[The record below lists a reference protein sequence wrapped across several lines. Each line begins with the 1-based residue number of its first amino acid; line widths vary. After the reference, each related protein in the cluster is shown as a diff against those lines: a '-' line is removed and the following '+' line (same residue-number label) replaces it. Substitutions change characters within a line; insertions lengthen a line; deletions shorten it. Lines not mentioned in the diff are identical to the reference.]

1 MVNCAQ
7 ETFMASQSLGES
19 LVLLPAQ
26 CGIIATQ
33 ENSQDVSLK
42 CVFAGGDK
50 PSLMDGQ
57 AVSCLLRFAM
67 LTIAFYSRFFRDKR
81 SHLRRQATKR
91 RAEVM
96 REFAFVDAR
105 CVVTTQ
111 TWQQT
116 MERRQK
122 EKQMIQS

>member
-1 MVNCAQ
+1 
-7 ETFMASQSLGES
+7 MASQSLSES
-19 LVLLPAQ
+19 LVLVPAQ
-26 CGIIATQ
+26 RVIIAAQT
-33 ENSQDVSLK
+33 NSHDVSLK

-50 PSLMDGQ
+50 PSLMDGP
-57 AVSCLLRFAM
+57 AVSCLLRFAT
-67 LTIAFYSRFFRDKR
+67 LTIALCSRFFRDR
-81 SHLRRQATKR
+81 RAHLRRKATKR

-105 CVVTTQ
+105 CEVITQ

-122 EKQMIQS
+122 EKQMIKS